1 MKSAPQVAGLLVLA
15 ASIGLCD
22 QKTVKPPKNP
32 PRPPA
37 APAVRNPGAAKAPP
51 GGRGGAAAAH
61 INNPLNPAQ
70 RFLNMT
76 PEEQD
81 RVLEKATPQQKE
93 RMLQALQRWRAQP
106 PAQREFVYRQYQSLS
121 RLPADKQALVTRQM
135 NAFNRLPD
143 ERRKPVRAE
152 LIRLLRMPPDRRPE
166 RLSSE
171 EFTRKYSPEEQQIL
185 RDLSTTLPE
194 DYPLAGK

>member
-1 MKSAPQVAGLLVLA
+1 MKRALQVAGLLILA

-22 QKTVKPPKNP
+22 QKNVKPPKAP
-32 PRPPA
+32 PRPAA
-37 APAVRNPGAAKAPP
+37 APARNPAAAKAPAA
-51 GGRGGAAAAH
+51 GRGAAGGAH
-61 INNPLNPAQ
+61 INNPLNPGQ

-76 PEEQD
+76 PEEQE
-81 RVLEKATPQQKE
+81 RVLEKATPQQRE
-93 RMLQALQRWRAQP
+93 RMLQALERWRAQP

-121 RLPADKQALVTRQM
+121 RLPVDKQVLVTRQM

-152 LIRLLRMPPDRRPE
+152 LIRLLRMPPESRPE

-171 EFTRKYSPEEQQIL
+171 EFTRKYSPDEQQIL
-185 RDLSTTLPE
+185 KDLSTTLPE